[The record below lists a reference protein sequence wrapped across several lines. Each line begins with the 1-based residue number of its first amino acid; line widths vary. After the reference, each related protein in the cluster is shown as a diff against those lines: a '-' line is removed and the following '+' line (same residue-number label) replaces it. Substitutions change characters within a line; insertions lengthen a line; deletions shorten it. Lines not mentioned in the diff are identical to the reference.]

1 MELMRIVIIFLV
13 LAGLHWVNPS
23 SMPAQLSDA
32 VAADS
37 IALTLPEKISVVNK
51 ILTYRHELFG
61 QPVTLD
67 ACTLAASL
75 GSGSEDLRPRIDPAF
90 RARVHGTPPFSCVYA
105 FGAERKDPNGVVVSF
120 GQFRPERGERIPDG
134 RPRRVKRT
142 IVVAIYVGNPVSQV
156 EHQEEWVLQ
165 QVNGES
171 WWVVVTLRVFG
182 FVVS

>member
-1 MELMRIVIIFLV
+1 MRKVAIVLF
-13 LAGLHWVNPS
+13 LAGFHWVNPS
-23 SMPAQLSDA
+23 ASAAQRSDA

-37 IALTLPEKISVVNK
+37 VALTLPEKISVVNA
-51 ILTYRHELFG
+51 ILRDRHALFG
-61 QPVTLD
+61 QPVTVD
-67 ACTLAASL
+67 ACTLAASM

-90 RARVHGTPPFSCVYA
+90 RAQVHGTPPVSCVYA

-120 GQFRPERGERIPDG
+120 GQFRPERGERIPG
-134 RPRRVKRT
+134 SRPRRVKRT
-142 IVVAIYVGNPVSQV
+142 IVVAIYVVNPVSQV

-165 QVNGES
+165 QVDGES